1 MSILFEQANNNTVD
15 LTDAIKVGR
24 EEMEGLTALLK
35 NNSKSTPLT
44 ITYDNITV
52 HEFHTNTSYNPHHI
66 FNLVKD
72 FSEKEINTAI
82 DTFETKDTSNTFC
95 QDSWQIKNGFVTID
109 ICLHCYT
116 EYDQGDFVFEDIATH
131 RVVVSFIS
139 RFDTKKMYISQPH
152 ATEVF
157 SEVSHFYARLKE
169 ALTSGRMH

>member
-1 MSILFEQANNNTVD
+1 MSAIFEQSNTNTNNTEID

-35 NNSKSTPLT
+35 NNSKSIPLT

-52 HEFHTNTSYNPHHI
+52 HEFHTGTSSNPHHT

-72 FSEKEINTAI
+72 FAENEIDAAI
-82 DTFETKDTSNTFC
+82 AAFETKDTSKTFC

-116 EYDQGDFVFEDIATH
+116 EYDQSDFVFEDVATH
-131 RVVVSFIS
+131 RVVVSIVAH
-139 RFDTKKMYISQPH
+139 FDTKKMYISEPH

-157 SEVSHFYARLKE
+157 SEVAHFYAGLKTK
-169 ALTSGRMH
+169 LTE

>member
-1 MSILFEQANNNTVD
+1 MSAIFEQSNTNNTEID

-35 NNSKSTPLT
+35 NNRKSIPLT

-52 HEFHTNTSYNPHHI
+52 HEFHANMNSNPHHT

-72 FSEKEINTAI
+72 FAENKIDAAI
-82 DTFETKDTSNTFC
+82 DAFKTKDLSKVFC
-95 QDSWQIKNGFVTID
+95 RDSWQIKNGFVTID

-116 EYDQGDFVFEDIATH
+116 EYDQGDFVFEDVATH
-131 RVVVSFIS
+131 RVVVSTVAH
-139 RFDTKKMYISQPH
+139 FDTKKMYISESH

-157 SEVSHFYARLKE
+157 SEVAHFYAGLKT
-169 ALTSGRMH
+169 ALTD